1 MNAMK
6 LILIYGLT
14 GGAGCF
20 AVKMISYALVLM
32 GISWFWKFDDLG
44 SVAVIVYLMV
54 LLVKK
59 IEASGAGREAL
70 SAKAISAVL
79 FCSLIMGTVLGV
91 LTVVYAAWVD
101 PAYAKT
107 LEKAVY
113 AQPLETNEA
122 SESVAR
128 ALGASLMHDR
138 SYQFLEGFA
147 TGVLIGPLFTLVFFP
162 VRGVIRYYRARKK
175 DLVLQ
180 KS

>member
-14 GGAGCF
+14 GGAVCF
-20 AVKMISYALVLM
+20 MVQMIGYALNLM
-32 GISWFWKFDDLG
+32 GISWFWKVGDWG
-44 SVAVIVYLMV
+44 TVAVMIYLLV

-59 IEASGAGREAL
+59 IEASGAGRKAL

-101 PAYAKT
+101 PAYAKN

-128 ALGASLMHDR
+128 ALAASLMHDR
-138 SYQFLEGFA
+138 SFQFLGGFA
-147 TGVLIGPLFTLVFFP
+147 TGVIIGPLFSLVFFP
-162 VRGVIRYYRARKK
+162 VRSVIRYYRALGKG
-175 DLVLQ
+175 
-180 KS
+180 

>member
-1 MNAMK
+1 MNAKK

-20 AVKMISYALVLM
+20 AVQMIGYALILM
-32 GISWFWKFDDLG
+32 GKSWFWKVGDWG
-44 SVAVIVYLMV
+44 TVAVMIYLLV

-59 IEASGAGREAL
+59 IEASGAGRKAL

-101 PAYAKT
+101 PSYAKT

-113 AQPLETNEA
+113 LQPLETN
-122 SESVAR
+122 
-128 ALGASLMHDR
+128 
-138 SYQFLEGFA
+138 
-147 TGVLIGPLFTLVFFP
+147 
-162 VRGVIRYYRARKK
+162 
-175 DLVLQ
+175 
-180 KS
+180 